1 MSSEHAIPTIVF
13 GCPSAADVV
22 ALARLPNVEVVLPE
36 EGAAGRVAAATRA
49 ARVSASGSSPPSRAA
64 EGGAIGTGGA
74 PGLEHDFVIETAGAA
89 ARPAHDPRDI
99 LGRLTGERR
108 AEQLLRRVAQVAAS
122 AGGPAPAPA
131 PPGWA
136 GGGGAPAPPHAPPV
150 YAAPVESG
158 PTAAG
163 PAARPASG
171 GVGAP
176 RAGGAVSSVAAT
188 GDDDVLPVFGAALAE
203 LQALIGNPHTGTEE
217 VERLAVKD
225 PGLLMALLSASNA
238 AYYRSARPITTVRE
252 AVVRLVV
259 RQALAVLLER
269 VLREGFRAS
278 DPDTTAI
285 LVAMWNNAALTARLA
300 RRLAEWYGVCSADD
314 AHLAG
319 LLHDFGEMT
328 IVWRAAANE
337 TGPR

>member
-122 AGGPAPAPA
+122 AGAPVPA
-131 PPGWA
+131 
-136 GGGGAPAPPHAPPV
+136 HAPPV

-328 IVWRAAANE
+328 IVWRAARRAAANE

>member
-122 AGGPAPAPA
+122 AGAPAPA
-131 PPGWA
+131 
-136 GGGGAPAPPHAPPV
+136 HAPPV